1 MKFYPTRSNPKF
13 TKDCPLEFFP
23 RGYQDG
29 TSSIFMV
36 IRIISR
42 ISGSFCDHQIL
53 QGKLRSPPWDSWS
66 ISKEIKGNTNGS
78 GSKILLAFQG
88 KPSGWASCKFQHQP
102 RGGEWGRDGEK
113 VTLFRPARRSDT
125 WWTSNVRKR
134 GEF

>member
-29 TSSIFMV
+29 TSNIFMV

-53 QGKLRSPPWDSWS
+53 QGKLRSPPLG
-66 ISKEIKGNTNGS
+66 ILGVLVKKLKGTQMGVE
-78 GSKILLAFQG
+78 A
-88 KPSGWASCKFQHQP
+88 KFY
-102 RGGEWGRDGEK
+102 
-113 VTLFRPARRSDT
+113 
-125 WWTSNVRKR
+125 
-134 GEF
+134 